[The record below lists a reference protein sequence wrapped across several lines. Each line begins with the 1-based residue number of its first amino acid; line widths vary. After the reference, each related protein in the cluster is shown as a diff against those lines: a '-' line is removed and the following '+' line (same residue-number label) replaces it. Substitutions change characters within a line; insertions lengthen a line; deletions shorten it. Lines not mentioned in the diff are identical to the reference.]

1 MTVYASDVSSNIPH
15 IRTVPQ
21 TGLVWDVEAN
31 YVGTTLSWD
40 LSEAGMLNEGWNWS
54 TSGDLSI
61 NGTMLEMDGQNGQ
74 LHLDLPFDPPP
85 MRHHFNQS
93 EENSVDSDFSISLHV
108 LQVFRAE
115 AEVVT
120 PSDGTVVNASERTK
134 LILKLQ
140 NPGNGEDTF
149 TLSGSTLAG
158 NLSQAPNVT
167 FEFTNTVRTLGP
179 GGISMVPVWITLPED
194 VPARE
199 SFQLVYDWTSNGDPS
214 VSDQAII
221 TIEAR
226 PDHRWDLEIAEGSLV
241 QVTPGT
247 LVNLSINLTNIG
259 NNDDLLTLTP
269 IYDLTY
275 SGNDSSLWGSEM
287 INSTR
292 LDVNEQW

>member
-74 LHLDLPFDPPP
+74 LHLDLPFDTPP

-120 PSDGTVVNASERTK
+120 PSDGTVVNVSERTK

-149 TLSGSTLAG
+149 TLSGSSLAG

-167 FEFTNTVRTLGP
+167 FEITNTVRTLGP
-179 GGISMVPVWITLPED
+179 GGISMVPVWITLPE
-194 VPARE
+194 
-199 SFQLVYDWTSNGDPS
+199 L
-214 VSDQAII
+214 
-221 TIEAR
+221 
-226 PDHRWDLEIAEGSLV
+226 SL
-241 QVTPGT
+241 
-247 LVNLSINLTNIG
+247 IHI
-259 NNDDLLTLTP
+259 
-269 IYDLTY
+269 
-275 SGNDSSLWGSEM
+275 
-287 INSTR
+287 
-292 LDVNEQW
+292 